1 MLGVS
6 YEGCLQKKEVRAMIA
21 LLKRTAKRR
30 SLTKIESGILRK
42 LEKDYKEMW

>member
-30 SLTKIESGILRK
+30 PLTKIESGILKK